1 MLREVQA
8 VIFDL
13 DGVITD
19 TALYHFKAWQKLAD
33 KLNIFFDEKVN
44 ERLKGIDRIN
54 SLRIIFESSGHQYN
68 QDELTLLS
76 DEKNKYYKELIGA
89 MTPKDI
95 LPGAL
100 QLLSTLKQMK
110 IKIGLASASQN
121 AITVL
126 EKLKIKKYFDY
137 IADAS
142 EIKKGKPDPEIF
154 LTVAQNLN
162 ANIENCIGVED
173 ARAGI
178 QSIKSAGIYAIGIG
192 SAGILSEADEV
203 IRGLEEFNINKYIA
217 AFSNMTEKP

>member
-1 MLREVQA
+1 MLKEVQA

-33 KLNIFFDEKVN
+33 KLNIFFDEKIN
-44 ERLKGIDRIN
+44 ERLKGIDRVN
-54 SLRIIFESSGHQYN
+54 SLKIILENSEYQYT
-68 QDELTLLS
+68 QDELAKLS
-76 DEKNKYYKELIGA
+76 DEKNEYYKELIGT
-89 MTPKDI
+89 MTPKDM

-100 QLLSTLKQMK
+100 QLLSTLKQME

-126 EKLKIKKYFDY
+126 EKLKIIDFFDY

-142 EIKKGKPDPEIF
+142 KIKKGKPDPEIF
-154 LTVAQNLN
+154 LTVVKNLN
-162 ANIENCIGVED
+162 MNIENCIGVED

-178 QSIKSAGIYAIGIG
+178 RAIKSAGIYAIGIG
-192 SAGILSEADEV
+192 SVEILNEADEV
-203 IRGLEEFNINKYIA
+203 IR
-217 AFSNMTEKP
+217 

>member
-1 MLREVQA
+1 MLKEVQA

-33 KLNIFFDEKVN
+33 KLNIFFDEKIN
-44 ERLKGIDRIN
+44 ERLKGIDRVN
-54 SLRIIFESSGHQYN
+54 SLKIILENSEYQYT
-68 QDELTLLS
+68 QDELAKLS
-76 DEKNKYYKELIGA
+76 DEKNEYYKELIGT
-89 MTPKDI
+89 MTPKDM

-100 QLLSTLKQMK
+100 QLLSTLKQME

-126 EKLKIKKYFDY
+126 EKLKIIDFFDY

-142 EIKKGKPDPEIF
+142 KIKKGKPDPEIF
-154 LTVAQNLN
+154 LTVVKNLN
-162 ANIENCIGVED
+162 MNIENCIGVED

-178 QSIKSAGIYAIGIG
+178 RAIKSAGIYAIGIG
-192 SAGILSEADEV
+192 SVEILNEADEV
-203 IRGLEEFNINKYIA
+203 IRGLEEFNITKYIT
-217 AFSNMTEKP
+217 AFSNTAFKP